1 MAMSNW
7 ITLASSAAWGSGPS
21 ITAKF
26 EYRYERS
33 GANMRYQ
40 VRVTINT
47 LPYSSSYFG
56 YPIYTTIKLDGV
68 TKVSG
73 HTLKSASPSQWSSAI
88 VYTTDTLTVSNKTTG
103 STSLSIRLYSGSGE
117 DRDKTYSYSLT
128 VAPAASSID
137 SASNISTGSAVSI
150 KWTPRNSTFTY
161 SLSFAIGSSVIKSVT
176 GISPGSTAQYT
187 YTGYTPAHSVIPN
200 ATSAT
205 VKVTLDTY
213 SGSTKVG
220 SATKSFTL
228 SVPASVTP
236 EISSLTVTAANDEAA
251 LGQAF
256 AVSLSRA
263 QWACEA
269 VPGDGAT
276 IKSYAFNFA
285 TLTGAAS
292 SGTTGVLP
300 SAGSFTPSITVTDSR
315 GRKDTFTGDPI
326 TVHPY
331 AFPVIPTASAERCND
346 AGTADESGTRVA
358 VLLSA
363 TCSPIG
369 GINSVTLRARS
380 RATGGLWSDYTSLT
394 QDVRQLLSGVFS
406 AQASYQVE
414 LSAVDALDNETV
426 VQITIPTAEVT
437 FHLREGGKGAAF
449 GKYAEKEA
457 LECAWDAY
465 FDKNAQVDGTLKAG
479 TLETVGAA
487 TFGGNVSGEWLSG
500 TWLRSTAHSDLGATP
515 GSYPVFSDGW
525 IYSRTIAEM
534 RADLAAYETVSLTVV
549 SGRLTDLNY
558 TARYYPMLGM
568 CFVRIYG
575 KINADLNTGYD
586 YNLLNIGDHAPQY
599 SAALAVK
606 CGKDVMS
613 IAQSNGVISLR
624 PMGENIAGSSG
635 WVVYISGFWFA

>member
-137 SASNISTGSAVSI
+137 SASNSSTGSAVSI

-213 SGSTKVG
+213 SGSTKIG
-220 SATKSFTL
+220 SATKNFTL

-236 EISSLTVTAANDEAA
+236 EISSLTVTAANDEAV

-263 QWACEA
+263 QWTCEA

-331 AFPVIPTASAERCND
+331 AFPVIPTSSAERCND

-414 LSAVDALDNETV
+414 LSAVDALNNETV

-437 FHLREGGKGAAF
+437 LHLRDGGKGAAF

-465 FDKNAQVDGTLKAG
+465 FDKNIQAAGTLKAG
-479 TLETVGAA
+479 ALETTGDA
-487 TFGGNVSGEWLSG
+487 TFGGNVSGER
-500 TWLRSTAHSDLGATP
+500 LRSTAHSDLGARP
-515 GSYPVFSDGW
+515 GSYPVFHDGW
-525 IYSRTIAEM
+525 LYSRTLAEM

-549 SGRLTDLNY
+549 SDRLTDLSY

-575 KINADLNTGYD
+575 IINADLYAGDN
-586 YNLLNIGDHAPQY
+586 YNLLNIGSRLPAY
-599 SAALAVK
+599 YTALAVN
-606 CGKDVMS
+606 CGKNATA
-613 IAQSNGVISLR
+613 IAQSSGVISLR
-624 PMGENIAGSSG
+624 PIGENISASSG
-635 WVVYISGFWFA
+635 WAVYIAGFWFA